1 MKVLVDK
8 KRYYGVV
15 IETLKGN
22 IITIKRLRE
31 MIVI

>member
-15 IETLKGN
+15 IRD
-22 IITIKRLRE
+22 IKKE
-31 MIVI
+31 YNYY